1 MTLGEKIQ
9 RYRKS
14 NHMTQEDLAE
24 LLCVS
29 PQCISCW
36 ERNQYSPST
45 DKLDGIAKVL
55 HITIGQLM
63 DRDSAVESQWEL
75 RNQMFSVDNLYEQT
89 RSHIVRYNL
98 EQSKRALPL
107 MMRLHDKQMRHGNV
121 PYVTHPLMMA
131 CHAFALEITEDEV
144 IASILLHG
152 VWKNCGIKPE
162 ELSISLNSRVLNTLC
177 VLCRDTE
184 PDETEAGAKRRF
196 YDQIAEN
203 SDAAIVKLIDQCN
216 KISTIAIGLPKEKVG
231 TYIEDIETYTLT
243 LLNTVE
249 QMYLDYNDPVFALK
263 YQILSMIES
272 LKRTL

>member
-1 MTLGEKIQ
+1 MMLGEKIQ

-29 PQCISCW
+29 PQNISCW
-36 ERNQYSPST
+36 ERNLYSPST
-45 DKLDGIAKVL
+45 DKLDSIAKVL
-55 HITIGQLM
+55 HVTVGQLM
-63 DRDSAVESQWEL
+63 DQDSADKSQWEL
-75 RNQMFSVDNLYEQT
+75 RDQMFSVDNLYEHT
-89 RSHIVRYNL
+89 RSHIVGYHL

-107 MMRLHDKQMRHGNV
+107 MMRLHDQQMRYGNV

-131 CHAFALEITEDEV
+131 LHAFALAITEDEV

-162 ELSISLNSRVLNTLC
+162 DLGISLNSRVLNTLC
-177 VLCRDTE
+177 VLHRDTGT
-184 PDETEAGAKRRF
+184 DEREAKRKF
-196 YDQIAEN
+196 YDRLAEN
-203 SDAAIVKLIDQCN
+203 PDAAIVKLIDQCN

-231 TYIEDIETYTLT
+231 AYIEDIETYTLT

-249 QMYLDYNDPVFALK
+249 KMYLDYHAPVFALK